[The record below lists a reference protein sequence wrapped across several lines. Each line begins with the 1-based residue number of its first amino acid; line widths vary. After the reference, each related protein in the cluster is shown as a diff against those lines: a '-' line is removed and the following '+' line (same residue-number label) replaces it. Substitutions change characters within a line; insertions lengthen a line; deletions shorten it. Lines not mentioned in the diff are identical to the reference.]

1 MDNLATLKVKETFQ
15 RLLQIDPDD
24 NTTIIDGTGS
34 VFLIATSSIRNWDT
48 KIATQIESYG
58 YITDNGVVFTNR
70 SNTGSIQLSGSITV
84 NGNINVASGSITS
97 ATLNKD
103 GYLTLKSYIGN
114 INSLP
119 TGSLFYSS
127 SDFYIVQ

>member
-58 YITDNGVVFTNR
+58 YITDSGVVFTNR
-70 SNTGSIQLSGSITV
+70 SNTGSINLSGSITV
-84 NGNINVASGSITS
+84 NGNINVTSGSVTS

-103 GYLTLKSYIGN
+103 GYLTLKGFTGN
-114 INSLP
+114 VNSLP
-119 TGSLFYSS
+119 TGSLMYSGS
-127 SDFYIVQ
+127 EFFVIQ